1 MNYWLKLKELND
13 LINWIIS
20 YKNTKDENKNNLIII
35 YMNKQND
42 KINNWIIFYNNKKE
56 N

>member
-20 YKNTKDENKNNLIII
+20 YKNTKDENKNNWII
-35 YMNKQND
+35 YYINKTKD
-42 KINNWIIFYNNKKE
+42 EINNLIIFYNNKKE